1 MNLFFTIIVKKKNY
15 EKKCGDEIQC
25 IFFCGNDYLLRTKKN
40 HIILQAEIEY
50 INSLTLTFHINLLL
64 LLLFIFKPT
73 ISTRAQ
79 N

>member
-50 INSLTLTFHINLLL
+50 INSLRL
-64 LLLFIFKPT
+64 
-73 ISTRAQ
+73 
-79 N
+79 

>member
-25 IFFCGNDYLLRTKKN
+25 IIFCGNDYLLRTKKK

-50 INSLTLTFHINLLL
+50 INSIRL
-64 LLLFIFKPT
+64 
-73 ISTRAQ
+73 
-79 N
+79 